1 MEMSAFAPPWEG
13 GSGWLAPGFGGGF
26 GGRPGRRKFVN
37 LGLSARATERGPHRS
52 ELLRWG
58 LCVTRPGAL
67 PVEQLRAHPLSA
79 AAPFGGRPFW
89 DKKTPE
95 HIAMCVLPS
104 PPGPS
109 SEVHARRPERTLEHR
124 NYRLPAAARN
134 AIFPKGSAKKKTPFF
149 NFFPLPGGALQRERE
164 VSF

>member
-1 MEMSAFAPPWEG
+1 M
-13 GSGWLAPGFGGGF
+13 
-26 GGRPGRRKFVN
+26 
-37 LGLSARATERGPHRS
+37 
-52 ELLRWG
+52 
-58 LCVTRPGAL
+58 
-67 PVEQLRAHPLSA
+67 EQLRAHPLSA